1 MKTAVYA
8 ILGVMLILFAIPL
21 GLMLTPLIIGA
32 ILLWLGLRRAD
43 RSLQPIA
50 SGAAA

>member
-8 ILGVMLILFAIPL
+8 LFGVMLILFAIPL

-32 ILLWLGLRRAD
+32 ILLWLGLRGAD
-43 RSLQPIA
+43 RSLQAVTP
-50 SGAAA
+50 GAAA